1 MMWIISENTTEEM
14 QLYYI
19 LSFPF
24 QEKETLEIL
33 ITLNLCKSIKFFSD
47 FMEIH

>member
-1 MMWIISENTTEEM
+1 MMWIISENTIEEM

-24 QEKETLEIL
+24 QETLEIL
-33 ITLNLCKSIKFFSD
+33 IILNLCKSIKFFSD